1 MALKPGVREYIAKWV
16 ESSTSIEFAR
26 GRVIEPEVVSKL
38 SVGEMV
44 ALGVGGAVAL
54 GVAVDWATRARRL
67 GGKEV
72 LAVMEDGTGW
82 AGHCGDWHW
91 FGGATVDGKRLDNIV
106 NNVLF
111 REEGRCVVWS
121 EDKEVLSAVLL
132 GASRRAPE
140 HKQGLQGVS
149 DRVREL
155 QEKLD
160 KLLQAQ
166 QQPQQPQQA
175 QPQQPQ
181 QAQQQPQQPQQA
193 QPQQPQQPQQQPK
206 KDLAQAAQS
215 FLAAWDQEVQILNQL
230 ERGDPRL
237 LASLPWALL
246 AHSMRAVEADP
257 RNRGLYT
264 ERRQAMKDAMRAGRE
279 HVSRDLLAAFDG
291 LAEAVRGQLR
301 AAG

>member
-16 ESSTSIEFAR
+16 ETSSSVEFAR
-26 GRVIEPEVVSKL
+26 GRVIEPEIVSRL
-38 SVGEMV
+38 TVGEMV

-67 GGKEV
+67 GGKEC

-91 FGGATVDGKRLDNIV
+91 FGGATIDGKKIDNAV
-106 NNVLF
+106 NNILF

-121 EDKEVLSAVLL
+121 EDREVLSAVLL

-166 QQPQQPQQA
+166 Q
-175 QPQQPQ
+175 
-181 QAQQQPQQPQQA
+181 A
-193 QPQQPQQPQQQPK
+193 QPQQPQQPQQPPQAQPQQPK

-215 FLAAWDQEVQILNQL
+215 FLEAWDKEVLVLNQL

-257 RNRGLYT
+257 KNKGLYT

-279 HVSRDLLAAFDG
+279 HVSADLLAAFDV
-291 LAEAVRGQLR
+291 LSEAVRGQLR

>member
-181 QAQQQPQQPQQA
+181 Q
-193 QPQQPQQPQQQPK
+193 PQQQPK